1 MILHKNRG
9 MFLET
14 ILNLTC
20 NFYIKNNI
28 AYIEKKSVELKNNE
42 NKKLAK
48 GKSTVDYWGCLKGM
62 FIAFEAKSTH
72 GSRIEKS
79 NFKIHQLDF
88 LLKIKKSGGI
98 AFYVLYFFVE
108 NKFLIVEPEIVE
120 NFMIEDI
127 SITYLN
133 IKKYSKEVEL
143 TFPGIL
149 DFIPLISY

>member
-14 ILNLTC
+14 VLNLTC
-20 NFYIKNNI
+20 NFYIKNNL
-28 AYIEKKSVELKNNE
+28 AHIEKKHVELKNAS
-42 NKKLAK
+42 NKNIAK
-48 GKSTVDYWGCLKGM
+48 GKSTVDYWGCLKGN

-72 GSRIEKS
+72 GTRIEKS
-79 NFKIHQLDF
+79 NFKLHQLEF
-88 LLKIKKSGGI
+88 LLKIKKFGGI
-98 AFYVLYFFVE
+98 SFYVLYFFTE
-108 NKFLIVEPEIVE
+108 NKFLIVEPETIE

-149 DFIPLISY
+149 DFIPIIS

>member
-1 MILHKNRG
+1 M
-9 MFLET
+9 
-14 ILNLTC
+14 
-20 NFYIKNNI
+20 
-28 AYIEKKSVELKNNE
+28 
-42 NKKLAK
+42 
-48 GKSTVDYWGCLKGM
+48 
-62 FIAFEAKSTH
+62 
-72 GSRIEKS
+72 
-79 NFKIHQLDF
+79 
-88 LLKIKKSGGI
+88 LKIKKSGGI

-108 NKFLIVEPEIVE
+108 NKFLIVEPEVVE